1 MSFNTPAAGQSAPV
15 ANPEAMASR
24 YAENSEERFYNYSTG
39 AVDLPRSWKY
49 RQYRLLGRTF
59 PWYAS
64 PKIQLGMV
72 ALVCFM
78 CPGMFNALSS
88 MGGGGK
94 VDHTLTDNMV
104 SQCRTMCDSEVIV
117 SDNVRWIHEG
127 ETCVADCRTCYRI
140 QLFTARLP
148 FLASLVVPLST
159 GSV

>member
-15 ANPEAMASR
+15 ANPEAMASQHIN
-24 YAENSEERFYNYSTG
+24 NSEGYYNYSTG
-39 AVDLPRSWKY
+39 AVDLPLTWKY
-49 RQYRLLGRTF
+49 RQHRLLGRTL

-78 CPGMFNALSS
+78 CPGMFNALTS

-104 SQCRTMCDSEVIV
+104 SQ
-117 SDNVRWIHEG
+117 
-127 ETCVADCRTCYRI
+127 
-140 QLFTARLP
+140 
-148 FLASLVVPLST
+148 
-159 GSV
+159 